1 VLFPWDVNDGVVRAY
16 RVEGRI
22 SERQCDEVRANPNSC
37 GHVMLGEAELYL
49 GKVDSDDAGTS
60 GELLSD
66 RHTGPATRVKDTC
79 PRWKADN
86 EIIQQRNVRRIA
98 TTR

>member
-1 VLFPWDVNDGVVRAY
+1 MLLSRNVNDGVVRAY

-22 SERQCDEVRANPNSC
+22 SERQGGEVRTNPNSC

-49 GKVDSDDAGTS
+49 GKVDSDDPGTS
-60 GELLSD
+60 GELLGN

-98 TTR
+98 TT